1 MMSQPPRSDGSS
13 ASQVDV
19 APEVHV
25 LARGDDRVARAARA
39 RAAPRRGARTPPE
52 RGGHMLRM
60 RARAWMSPYT
70 PPPAACVMRSSRA
83 PAGAPSSARSAAF
96 AEVGDERLDH
106 VHARAA
112 PRADAPRE
120 RRAQLRRRQR
130 GVRRG
135 REAHR
140 AVGRVEERARRRERV
155 HDVEVDVAVG
165 KHEPLEQ
172 GAGLQPFGHARHAH
186 GDLRAVQM
194 AARRRGA
201 PRPSWPSPRQQHRR
215 VRILKNGD

>member
-1 MMSQPPRSDGSS
+1 MLSTRLKETGPRFIPDGAPNMLS
-13 ASQVDV
+13 AR
-19 APEVHV
+19 P
-25 LARGDDRVARAARA
+25 GC
-39 RAAPRRGARTPPE
+39 RR
-52 RGGHMLRM
+52 
-60 RARAWMSPYT
+60 T
-70 PPPAACVMRSSRA
+70 PPPAAVMRSSRA
-83 PAGAPSSARSAAF
+83 ARGRAELRAQRRV

-112 PRADAPRE
+112 PRADAARE

-155 HDVEVDVAVG
+155 HDVEVDVAVR

-186 GDLRAVQM
+186 GDLRAVCGRGGDRQKE
-194 AARRRGA
+194 RRGHA
-201 PRPSWPSPRQQHRR
+201 HGRHLASSI
-215 VRILKNGD
+215 VASGS